1 MESFIQRAIET
12 GMFGDWTV
20 YIVGIF
26 VLIYIGKIV
35 GSPFKNI
42 FEGLA
47 RKEDIKSINEDIE
60 EIRKSISRIEGNID
74 NNLDILKTK
83 IDSGTTKV
91 QELENISKNNKL
103 GLESD
108 MRELQ
113 YIRNA
118 LDNMAISMKMRPEK

>member
-1 MESFIQRAIET
+1 MEGFVQKAIES

-26 VLIYIGKIV
+26 VIIYILKMV

-42 FEGLA
+42 FENLA
-47 RKEDIKSINEDIE
+47 RKDDLKSLSDEIE
-60 EIRKSISRIEGNID
+60 EIKRSVSRIENTVD
-74 NNLDILKTK
+74 NNLDVLKSKVEDGTSK
-83 IDSGTTKV
+83 I
-91 QELENISKNNKL
+91 QELESISKNNKL

-113 YIRNA
+113 YIRSA
-118 LDNMAISMKMRPEK
+118 LDNISISLKLRADK